1 MSRPRSK
8 ATRKPSGQQ
17 KKRPVP
23 AQKKSGGAAP
33 AQQAE
38 TAKASAS
45 TATAVAEKPVEK
57 AAKAEKK
64 SAPAKKPW
72 SGVLQGLQKIGRSL
86 QLPIAVLPAAGILL
100 RLGQKDVFGKD
111 GLHWDK
117 VADVFSTAG
126 GAIFDNLP
134 MLFCIGVAIGFAK
147 KADGSTA
154 LAALVG
160 FLVYSNVLKAF
171 PVHEAFVKN
180 GEYTAAVYNN
190 PGVLGGII
198 MGLLA
203 AVLWQRYHRT
213 RLVDWLGFF
222 NGRRLVPIIMAFV
235 GTLVGVFF
243 GLVWEPIGNAISD
256 FGTWMTGLGAVG
268 AGLFGLVNRGLIPI
282 GMHQFVNT
290 VSWFQLGDFTDAA
303 GKVVHGDINRFFAG
317 DPSAGQFMSGFF
329 PIMMFGLPAAALA
342 IAHSARPE
350 RRKAVLGM
358 MISLALTSFVTG
370 ITEPIEFAFMFIAPL
385 LYAVHAVLTAVSM
398 AVTWA
403 LGVHAGFT
411 FSAGFI
417 DYALNWNLA
426 TKPWMIIP
434 IGLVFA
440 VIYYVVFRF
449 AITKFNLPTP
459 GREPEEEIED
469 LTKA

>member
-1 MSRPRSK
+1 M
-8 ATRKPSGQQ
+8 
-17 KKRPVP
+17 
-23 AQKKSGGAAP
+23 
-33 AQQAE
+33 
-38 TAKASAS
+38 S
-45 TATAVAEKPVEK
+45 TATA
-57 AAKAEKK
+57 
-64 SAPAKKPW
+64 SAPPTKKW
-72 SGVLQGLQKIGRSL
+72 GSGLFQGLQKVGRSL

-100 RLGQKDVFGKD
+100 RFGQQDIHDK
-111 GLHWDK
+111 LNLPDK
-117 VADVFSTAG
+117 VSAVFATAG

-171 PVHEAFVKN
+171 PVTEAKVQA
-180 GEYTAAVYNN
+180 GEDIAATYNN
-190 PGVLGGII
+190 PGVLGGIV

-213 RLVDWLGFF
+213 KLVDWLGFF

-235 GTLVGVFF
+235 GTLMGVFF
-243 GLVWEPIGNAISD
+243 GLVWEPVGEVISD
-256 FGTWMTGLGAVG
+256 FGEWMTGLGAFG
-268 AGLFGLVNRGLIPI
+268 AALFGLINRALIPV

-290 VSWFQLGDFTDAA
+290 VSWFQLGDFTNAA
-303 GKVVHGDINRFFAG
+303 GELVHGDLNRFFAG
-317 DPSAGQFMSGFF
+317 DPDAGQFMSGFF

-350 RRKAVLGM
+350 RRKVVMGM
-358 MISLALTSFVTG
+358 MVSLALTSFVTG
-370 ITEPIEFAFMFIAPL
+370 VTEPIEFSFMFIAPL
-385 LYAVHAVLTAVSM
+385 LYAIHALLTALSM

-411 FSAGFI
+411 FSAGAI
-417 DYALNWNLA
+417 DYGLNWNLA

-434 IGLVFA
+434 IGLVFGA
-440 VIYYVVFRF
+440 IYYVVFRF

-459 GREPEEEIED
+459 GREPEEEVED